1 MKAYKSKKS
10 NGNGRNTVGLELPD
24 MATAGKYA
32 AVAAVAAGVTYYV
45 VNRKK
50 KQQQEVT

>member
-10 NGNGRNTVGLELPD
+10 NGRNTVGLELPD

-50 KQQQEVT
+50 KQQEVT